1 MDVEITIRA
10 NIILKLFKFEL
21 IETCCSKKKKTN
33 KKLIILFFILS
44 KFFKKFKTNNL

>member
-21 IETCCSKKKKTN
+21 IETCCSKKKKN
-33 KKLIILFFILS
+33 KQKI
-44 KFFKKFKTNNL
+44 N